1 LKSNTLGFA
10 FALAAGALLGV
21 GATFWFFAQATHHV
35 TTLQPPD
42 VAMPED
48 APSVPDRN
56 RIMELVCRDVLSS
69 PNAATDASG
78 NAPPIYFLA
87 IAGGQDP
94 TPELLAA
101 LRDLP
106 TPVRGYSSG
115 TRQDG
120 RITDKETGKPGTAV
134 TIQRMWMRTRNEV
147 HVQVRLDAGGGA
159 RPREVICTLSRANGP
174 WKAIGREPVQ

>member
-1 LKSNTLGFA
+1 MKSNTLGFA
-10 FALAAGALLGV
+10 LALAVGALLGV
-21 GATFWFFAQATHHV
+21 GATFWFFAQTTRHV

-42 VAMPED
+42 VATPED
-48 APSVPDRN
+48 APSAPDRN
-56 RIMELVCRDVLSS
+56 RIMELVCRDVFSS
-69 PNAATDASG
+69 PNGAADTPG
-78 NAPPIYFLA
+78 NAPAIYFLA
-87 IAGGQDP
+87 IADGQDP

-115 TRQDG
+115 ARQDG
-120 RITDKETGKPGTAV
+120 RMMDKETGKPGTVV

-159 RPREVICTLSRANGP
+159 TPRGVVCTLSRANGQ
-174 WKAIGREPVQ
+174 WKATGREPVQ